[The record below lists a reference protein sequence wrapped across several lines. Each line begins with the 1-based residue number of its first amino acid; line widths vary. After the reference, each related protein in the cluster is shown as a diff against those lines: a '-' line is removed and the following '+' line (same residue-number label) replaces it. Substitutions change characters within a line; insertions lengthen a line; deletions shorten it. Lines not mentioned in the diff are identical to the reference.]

1 MNHPESLNQ
10 SLLCALYIAITAA
23 GMQDIKAVTLLYT
36 VPLGLNDS
44 IGIFSYWPLRSFPF
58 ESYFCILK
66 SAASFTPL
74 AVSDINDPIPFNAV
88 TIWANLEQ
96 VPSLNTTDWSSNI
109 QAVLGLLPSA
119 IIEFPRHDTIFW
131 VFFAAFL
138 KSLKPSG
145 LVPFCFPSP
154 PYIGIL
160 KSAISLTP
168 LAILDII
175 FPKPV
180 QPVTIRP
187 NGVFTPIIFPSQPL
201 SNIPSGALSYK
212 SNNAYPKVVTIL
224 DVFSAALVKSGSVK
238 LRYPTLSV
246 PL

>member
-1 MNHPESLNQ
+1 M
-10 SLLCALYIAITAA
+10 
-23 GMQDIKAVTLLYT
+23 
-36 VPLGLNDS
+36 
-44 IGIFSYWPLRSFPF
+44 
-58 ESYFCILK
+58 
-66 SAASFTPL
+66 
-74 AVSDINDPIPFNAV
+74 
-88 TIWANLEQ
+88 
-96 VPSLNTTDWSSNI
+96 
-109 QAVLGLLPSA
+109 
-119 IIEFPRHDTIFW
+119 
-131 VFFAAFL
+131 AFL
-138 KSLKPSG
+138 KSLKPSC
-145 LVPFCFPSP
+145 LVPFCFPSA

-212 SNNAYPKVVTIL
+212 SNNAYPKHVTIL
-224 DVFSAALVKSGSVK
+224 DIFSAAFLKSGSVN
-238 LRYPTLSV
+238 LLYPTLSV